1 MSLAQADLFS
11 QYLFRLHLFERL
23 RNIWDREKEGGSKHH
38 LLLRSQSQGGGLPY
52 HFVFRLK
59 NDPAF
64 SRTAISFCL
73 FMLQGVKQ
81 GGGSILAF

>member
-1 MSLAQADLFS
+1 MLSALMSLAQADLFS
-11 QYLFRLHLFERL
+11 QYFFRLHLFERL

-38 LLLRSQSQGGGLPY
+38 LLLRSQSKGGGLPY

-64 SRTAISFCL
+64 SRTVIFL
-73 FMLQGVKQ
+73 FVYAPSGKT
-81 GGGSILAF
+81 GRR